1 MLPGDGGQV
10 RHGDGAHVLA
20 QRGRQGVVV
29 AQGDPGY
36 EAAGSRR
43 PQTCLLPRSCGARG
57 PSTRCPD
64 TRCADGLGETGAD
77 GGDGPEYPA
86 RWAKDGQ
93 TGALGDDG
101 RLGTSRF
108 GGAQARAHTDAG
120 PHGQAQ
126 PLCVAQDGGAQGGG
140 PRVHLLDVE
149 SGDDQGG
156 AAGG

>member
-1 MLPGDGGQV
+1 M

-43 PQTCLLPRSCGARG
+43 PQTCLLPRSCGDRG
-57 PSTRCPD
+57 PD
-64 TRCADGLGETGAD
+64 ARCADGLGETGAD

-108 GGAQARAHTDAG
+108 GGSQARAHADAG

-126 PLCVAQDGGAQGGG
+126 PLRVAQDGGAQGGG
-140 PRVHLLDVE
+140 PHVHLLDVE